1 MRYTMRDL
9 LRHKKKALLHA
20 KVTEASEAVKAIGM
34 YLRRGRYIPKAF
46 IDLTDFFKSYLPGLT
61 RGEMRRIYIDHQL
74 DLFLAYLERKGEIKV
89 FKEKDGRI
97 TIQWKPKE
105 DKTVDMDRLVQ
116 RFLDGGEKG
125 K

>member
-1 MRYTMRDL
+1 MKYTMKDL
-9 LRHKKKALLHA
+9 LRSKKKVLLHA
-20 KVTEASEAVKAIGM
+20 KVGDHREAVKAIDT
-34 YLRRGRYIPKAF
+34 YLKRGRFVPKAF
-46 IDLTDFFKSYLPGLT
+46 IDLVDLFRAYLPGIT

-89 FKEKDGRI
+89 FMEKDGRI
-97 TIQWKPKE
+97 TIQWKPK
-105 DKTVDMDRLVQ
+105 KGKMVGVDRLVE